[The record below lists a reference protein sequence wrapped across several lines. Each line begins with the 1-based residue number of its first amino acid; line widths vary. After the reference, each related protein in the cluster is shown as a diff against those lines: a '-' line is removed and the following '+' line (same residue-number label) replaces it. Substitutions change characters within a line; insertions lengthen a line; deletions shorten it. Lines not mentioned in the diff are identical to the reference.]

1 MRKVSAGLAPAVKR
15 SILCSAAVAALAVF
29 SPGRAKAEDVSSPAI
44 LQYFE
49 SSYGAIEGRLA
60 DIHAAG
66 YGSMYTPPPG
76 RPEGGTSV
84 GYDQYDRFDLGY
96 AGNPTLYGTDTGLR
110 TLVNGAH
117 QAGLSYGIDLVW
129 NQSAFSDNNTTG
141 FYNSGGYPGLNIKL
155 DPADPHSQGYNDTN
169 GDYHASSDTGDQ
181 NMRLAGLVDIAQE
194 KNFQMIRSPVDASDP
209 RNIRAGSIAYNG
221 RIANVPNPNNARFY
235 PDKQLTPIVVYD
247 PTTGEQNIPIYPF
260 NTANP
265 MAGDAVMENG
275 LGYLMRNTQWL
286 VHSVGVD
293 MFRLDATKHMPAWVL
308 NYYDRA
314 L

>member
-96 AGNPTLYGTDTGLR
+96 AGNPTLYGTETGIR
-110 TLVNGAH
+110 TLVNAAH
-117 QAGLSYGIDLVW
+117 TAGLNYGIDLVW
-129 NQSAFSDNNTTG
+129 NQSGFSDNNTTG
-141 FYNSGGYPGLNIKL
+141 FYQSGGYPGFNIKL
-155 DPADPHSQGYNDTN
+155 DPADPHSQGYNDAY
-169 GDYHASSDTGDQ
+169 GDYHTYSTGTGQ
-181 NMRLAGLVDIAQE
+181 NDRLAGLIDIAQE
-194 KNFQMIRSPVDASDP
+194 KNYQMIRSPVDANDP
-209 RNIRAGSIAYNG
+209 HNIRAGSIAYNG
-221 RIANVPNPNNARFY
+221 HIANVPNAANARFY
-235 PDKQLTPIVVYD
+235 ADRQLTPITVYD
-247 PTTGEQNIPIYPF
+247 PTTGESNIQIYPF
-260 NTANP
+260 NNANP
-265 MAGDAVMENG
+265 MAGE
-275 LGYLMRNTQWL
+275 
-286 VHSVGVD
+286 
-293 MFRLDATKHMPAWVL
+293 
-308 NYYDRA
+308 
-314 L
+314 